1 VALCDLSGARN
12 FDLHNFKHIKMK
24 SWLLFLIG
32 TLAYFDLR
40 FMKRKDKSNFSIS
53 FWFKDNW
60 PELLFTFLL
69 DLIAM
74 IILMDADT
82 NITVWLTEKLPAGL
96 VVPSKLIFSALCGL
110 GFGHIGYE
118 MIQKTFKKGKNAKNG
133 G

>member
-1 VALCDLSGARN
+1 
-12 FDLHNFKHIKMK
+12 MK
-24 SWLLFLIG
+24 AWLLFVIG

-40 FMKRKDKSNFSIS
+40 FINRKDKSVFNIG
-53 FWFKDNW
+53 FWLKDNW

-82 NITVWLTEKLPAGL
+82 NITAWLTTKLPDGL
-96 VVPSKLIFSALCGL
+96 VLPSKLVFSAFCGL

-118 MIQKTFKKGKNAKNG
+118 LIKKTVKKGK
-133 G
+133 